1 MSNRTH
7 HFGDARANQ
16 DKWHYRYI
24 VEGLNDPIFILDSEC
39 QISYANKACLAVL
52 GYGPDELLG
61 HSFNKFLHKEEAVE
75 IGKNL
80 AGLTQGTGHELHIEH
95 RLLTGN
101 GNWEVFETCG
111 KSLSGQADQ
120 PLGMLHLRNITKQKQ
135 TGVDLKTQ
143 ARLLELLMDI
153 STTYINI
160 PLDKLDSSLKKSL
173 EVLGKYIG
181 ADRFYIFE
189 YDFKQNISRNTYE
202 WCSDGIEPEIEN
214 LQSIP
219 LTEITDWVECHQRG
233 DIMHIPDVFELPIEN
248 GVRQI
253 LEPQEIKSM
262 IAVPMMDEKQ
272 CLGFVGL
279 DSVRVQHCYS
289 NAEKKLL
296 TVFANMLVSIHNRF
310 FTLEA
315 LYMQNDKF
323 KQIAWMQSHL
333 VRAPLARMMGL
344 CSLLERGKYSEVSK
358 PEILE
363 GINRSANELDQI
375 IRNISKK
382 TDILNGHDKYI

>member
-1 MSNRTH
+1 
-7 HFGDARANQ
+7 
-16 DKWHYRYI
+16 
-24 VEGLNDPIFILDSEC
+24 
-39 QISYANKACLAVL
+39 
-52 GYGPDELLG
+52 
-61 HSFNKFLHKEEAVE
+61 
-75 IGKNL
+75 
-80 AGLTQGTGHELHIEH
+80 
-95 RLLTGN
+95 
-101 GNWEVFETCG
+101 
-111 KSLSGQADQ
+111 
-120 PLGMLHLRNITKQKQ
+120 
-135 TGVDLKTQ
+135 
-143 ARLLELLMDI
+143 
-153 STTYINI
+153 
-160 PLDKLDSSLKKSL
+160 
-173 EVLGKYIG
+173 
-181 ADRFYIFE
+181 
-189 YDFKQNISRNTYE
+189 
-202 WCSDGIEPEIEN
+202 
-214 LQSIP
+214 
-219 LTEITDWVECHQRG
+219 
-233 DIMHIPDVFELPIEN
+233 
-248 GVRQI
+248 
-253 LEPQEIKSM
+253 M